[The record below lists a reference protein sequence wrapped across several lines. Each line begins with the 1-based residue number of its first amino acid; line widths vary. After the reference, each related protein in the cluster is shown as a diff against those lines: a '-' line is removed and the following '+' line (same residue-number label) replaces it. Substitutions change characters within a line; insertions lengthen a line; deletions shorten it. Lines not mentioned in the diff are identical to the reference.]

1 VRVTSLWLLRLAIMF
16 VGVAVGV
23 VLLLSHHVLLGG
35 LILFLAVAR
44 GALVLTLWKRRTEY
58 RTRRGGGFGRLS

>member
-1 VRVTSLWLLRLAIMF
+1 MF
-16 VGVAVGV
+16 IGVAVGV
-23 VLLLSHHVLLGG
+23 VLLLSHHVLLGV

-44 GALVLTLWKRRTEY
+44 GALVLTLWKRRAAY